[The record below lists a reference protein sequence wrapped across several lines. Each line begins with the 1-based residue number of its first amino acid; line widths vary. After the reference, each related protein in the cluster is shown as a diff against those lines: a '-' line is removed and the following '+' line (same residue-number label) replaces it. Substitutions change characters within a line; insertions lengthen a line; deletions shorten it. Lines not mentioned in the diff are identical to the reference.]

1 MHYHKNLRILYVT
14 NVSVRPSSRFIPG
27 SRLTARRVKN
37 YVGASSGRVCT
48 RVEAFEIDRTSG
60 FSDGNGCEGGAGGVA
75 KGDTVVKVVA
85 VGGLRHV
92 HGNPGQVKKKQS
104 KIGAGYSI

>member
-1 MHYHKNLRILYVT
+1 M
-14 NVSVRPSSRFIPG
+14 SVRPSSRFIPG

-92 HGNPGQVKKKQS
+92 HGDPGGP
-104 KIGAGYSI
+104 GAFGGPRVTGCTIREG